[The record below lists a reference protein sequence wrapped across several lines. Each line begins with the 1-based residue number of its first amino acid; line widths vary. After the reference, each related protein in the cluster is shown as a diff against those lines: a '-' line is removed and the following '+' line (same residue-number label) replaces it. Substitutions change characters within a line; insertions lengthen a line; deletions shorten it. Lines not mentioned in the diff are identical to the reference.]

1 MEQRTMP
8 SEMADIRQASLFNA
22 ISIDFYPACD
32 TGLYHS
38 RLFPPFLP
46 ALLPIQ
52 KKRLGCR
59 LSAESELN
67 SHLRIMFN
75 GVRISLRLE
84 EHRDL
89 SPTRQKRMW
98 NHSFAKSERIY
109 CNEMG
114 KDPEVFLK
122 DADMP
127 DIKTYW
133 EWVVDRYPKIR
144 AGSSLK
150 NYWRTLHIRNHL
162 TSLQK
167 AHSFR
172 VHPLPKSVLNNDAVY
187 RLLYILWVLDE
198 SIYPDKRQRVQ
209 DSAAM
214 LMSTFFGCRLTF
226 IFDTR
231 VKLDSLDPNTASLS
245 DAGTTLDEEDD
256 DDDIGSE
263 GSVTDDDCLA
273 GED

>member
-1 MEQRTMP
+1 MKHWHPFLAAQASTVKMEQRTMP

-98 NHSFAKSERIY
+98 NHSFAKSER
-109 CNEMG
+109 M
-114 KDPEVFLK
+114 
-122 DADMP
+122 
-127 DIKTYW
+127 
-133 EWVVDRYPKIR
+133 
-144 AGSSLK
+144 
-150 NYWRTLHIRNHL
+150 
-162 TSLQK
+162 
-167 AHSFR
+167 
-172 VHPLPKSVLNNDAVY
+172 SVSQTNVGY
-187 RLLYILWVLDE
+187 
-198 SIYPDKRQRVQ
+198 
-209 DSAAM
+209 
-214 LMSTFFGCRLTF
+214 
-226 IFDTR
+226 
-231 VKLDSLDPNTASLS
+231 
-245 DAGTTLDEEDD
+245 
-256 DDDIGSE
+256 
-263 GSVTDDDCLA
+263 DC
-273 GED
+273 